1 MMTISNHH
9 HIQIHLGSFKND
21 VNIEI
26 ISFATLVNNPK
37 GQPENVQELKNFFF
51 LKSCIKMC

>member
-51 LKSCIKMC
+51 F